1 MMSGRRMSKIKP
13 KLLIESSK
21 EMLDNMVD
29 TLSDDGESL
38 ILGKT
43 GESIQ
48 RGVLMNQVDDGNST
62 TFPLG
67 KKKNK

>member
-21 EMLDNMVD
+21 EMLDQMVD

-38 ILGKT
+38 ILDKT

-48 RGVLMNQVDDGNST
+48 RGVIMNQVDDGNST